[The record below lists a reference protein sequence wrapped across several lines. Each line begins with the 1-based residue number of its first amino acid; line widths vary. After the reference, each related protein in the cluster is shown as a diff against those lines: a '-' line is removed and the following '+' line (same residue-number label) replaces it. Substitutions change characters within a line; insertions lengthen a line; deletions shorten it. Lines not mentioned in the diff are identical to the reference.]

1 MPLNWVRVKLQGRAS
16 GLGGQLFIGAAL
28 LKMSHVIMIAR
39 ASLLAE
45 LRGEGRSSITAE
57 CFGDVL

>member
-1 MPLNWVRVKLQGRAS
+1 M
-16 GLGGQLFIGAAL
+16 FIGAAL